1 MERRRSSWAAI
12 ASLSSLALACGSPN
26 ATSEDVAREQAALN
40 ACGETVPDERIVD
53 GIPAYAQCDGVSSGD
68 IWSNNG
74 VDTSSTSGGDDWF
87 RTQRGGGYQC
97 TELARRYLYFVWDI
111 NYQHGNAQEWCD
123 GELPPTL
130 TLSTTPVHGD
140 LIVFEGGVCGAAQS
154 TGHIALVDEV
164 DTEDASVT
172 FIEQNRAGR
181 RSSDIDC
188 AKCFL
193 HVVANDGTGAGGMTG
208 AGGASAGGSAGAAG
222 MTGGSGE
229 GGVGASAGEP
239 GSGGN
244 GGGAG
249 GAGGSGMEPPQAG
262 SAGAPSGGAAGSMMA
277 TGGTNAGGAGTGAG
291 GTPAGGSTSASGG
304 AGVGGSAAG
313 QSGAAGSA
321 GSAAGI
327 AGSDGVAPP
336 ADADEAQGMSCSTT
350 GARGGGGGAGWLAA
364 LAAVLVL
371 RLRRRSDRRYS
382 AATVSTATSPA
393 RPTPTSA

>member
-1 MERRRSSWAAI
+1 MERTRSSWAAI

-40 ACGETVPDERIVD
+40 ACGETVPEERIVD

-74 VDTSSTSGGDDWF
+74 VDTSSTSGGDGWF

-193 HVVANDGTGAGGMTG
+193 HVVANDGTGAGGMAG
-208 AGGASAGGSAGAAG
+208 AGGAMGGSAGVAG
-222 MTGGSGE
+222 MAGSTGE
-229 GGVGASAGEP
+229 GGMGATGGDP
-239 GSGGN
+239 GSGGS
-244 GGGAG
+244 GGGSG
-249 GAGGSGMEPPQAG
+249 GAAGSGMEPPRGG
-262 SAGAPSGGAAGSMMA
+262 SAGASSGGAAGSMMA
-277 TGGTNAGGAGTGAG
+277 TGGTNAGGAGAGAG
-291 GTPAGGSTSASGG
+291 GTLAGGSSSTSGG

-336 ADADEAQGMSCSTT
+336 ADADEAEGMSCSTT
-350 GARGGGGGAGWLAA
+350 GARGGRGGAVWLSA
-364 LAAVLVL
+364 LAAGLVL
-371 RLRRRSDRRYS
+371 RLRRRSAAGAIRR
-382 AATVSTATSPA
+382 P
-393 RPTPTSA
+393 R